1 MIVQLSISH
10 DLSRWLGM
18 DLPRLMRRGSDV
30 IGAQRIA
37 NTEDVVSW
45 QCHLITSS
53 QSHSPYHTVVAV
65 QPVSHYALL
74 IPYLHRPTQDQFAGD
89 LIYRWGNELMHR
101 MVDTRAIQQSD
112 VVTVAEQFKTSPRS
126 IEWYL
131 NSDQDL
137 LERASSTEQWIDGYL
152 DAFELNYLEE
162 DHAIDVGAH
171 INSQSGTKDGMQDD
185 DSAVVGFVNDGL
197 YRFANG
203 LCTRLFKNTIEGNY
217 PYPWTEAPPCEVI
230 QEPVE
235 EGGAELFSI
244 DHLSTK

>member
-1 MIVQLSISH
+1 MYKRQ
-10 DLSRWLGM
+10 
-18 DLPRLMRRGSDV
+18 
-30 IGAQRIA
+30 
-37 NTEDVVSW
+37 
-45 QCHLITSS
+45 
-53 QSHSPYHTVVAV
+53 
-65 QPVSHYALL
+65 
-74 IPYLHRPTQDQFAGD
+74 
-89 LIYRWGNELMHR
+89 
-101 MVDTRAIQQSD
+101 
-112 VVTVAEQFKTSPRS
+112 
-126 IEWYL
+126 
-131 NSDQDL
+131 
-137 LERASSTEQWIDGYL
+137 
-152 DAFELNYLEE
+152 EE

-171 INSQSGTKDGMQDD
+171 INSQSVTKDGMQDD